1 MFIQKKVKQRMI
13 NKQSV
18 SFKGVYCLPDI
29 NNLSDKNKAKVGVFA
44 KLATQNFPANDI
56 FLGADESGE
65 LYMKVQKANPLHLL
79 MDEEI
84 AARMN
89 ISPIQLAY
97 LINFLSDLKS
107 AYNNNHGIQQP
118 CVMDK
123 TDNIDD
129 MDAMDLSF
137 RFCRVIDLFN
147 KLHKDVES

>member
-1 MFIQKKVKQRMI
+1 MI

-18 SFKGVYCLPDI
+18 SFKGVYCFPDI

-56 FLGADESGE
+56 FLGADEI
-65 LYMKVQKANPLHLL
+65 VPL
-79 MDEEI
+79 EEI